1 MIFLK
6 LIAHS
11 WRSLWQS
18 SGKVWRGY
26 GKTVARLWQ
35 SYGKGI
41 AKLWLSYV
49 WPYIVR
55 MRRTDARLRRT
66 DAHNIKLYI
75 YIYDDDGD
83 GWIGWILDGEYAC
96 LSFFLDGFGVGPW
109 FLDDPEWILRDFG
122 CMLGWFLDGF

>member
-1 MIFLK
+1 MEFLFFVCFLDFLDCMIFLK

-96 LSFFLDGFGVGPW
+96 LSFFFGWVWGGSMV
-109 FLDDPEWILRDFG
+109 FG
-122 CMLGWFLDGF
+122 